1 MATWRKKPFQSS
13 QLKEQQK
20 SILNPAEEENKVSQI
35 ESILAGVG
43 SGLIQIPKGIFSLGA
58 TLMDLGADTNKAAAV
73 EQWFDDLTTWDEKA
87 ASTTAGKITEL
98 LVNIGVPG
106 GIGFKI
112 GTKLAQTALT
122 SKKAG
127 KYFQLVNK
135 ADNKI
140 LVDSVTKMAQLNTA
154 GRVTKFAAGAI
165 TGGCYGRS
173 LYWRCRSGRNFW
185 KFPRRSDGIT

>member
-1 MATWRKKPFQSS
+1 MATWRKKPFQSPE
-13 QLKEQQK
+13 LKEQQK
-20 SILNPAEEENKVSQI
+20 SILNSAEEENKVSQI

-58 TLMDLGADTNKAAAV
+58 TLMDLGAGTNKAAAV

-87 ASTTAGKITEL
+87 AATTAGKITEL

-106 GIGFKI
+106 GIGFKL

-127 KYFQLVNK
+127 KYFQLFDKSNNK
-135 ADNKI
+135 V
-140 LVDSVTKMAQLNTA
+140 LVDSVTKMAQLNTKGRTARFSA
-154 GRVTKFAAGAI
+154 GKVILSR
-165 TGGCYGRS
+165 
-173 LYWRCRSGRNFW
+173 
-185 KFPRRSDGIT
+185 